1 MVAVILSKVVMAFGI
16 QAMNIGRFQATA
28 CLLLP
33 CTATA
38 YWYTPVMRLWDIDKI
53 VTVLPTGNFM
63 LAAKNMLDTV
73 NQEHT

>member
-1 MVAVILSKVVMAFGI
+1 MVAATQLRAAMGYGI
-16 QAMNIGRFQATA
+16 QAMNIGQFQATA

-63 LAAKNMLDTV
+63 LV
-73 NQEHT
+73 V

>member
-1 MVAVILSKVVMAFGI
+1 MVVATQLRAAMDYGI

-28 CLLLP
+28 CLLPP

-53 VTVLPTGNFM
+53 VIVLPTGNFM
-63 LAAKNMLDTV
+63 LV
-73 NQEHT
+73 V

>member
-1 MVAVILSKVVMAFGI
+1 MVAVTPKPAATDYGI
-16 QAMNIGRFQATA
+16 QAMNTGQFQATA

-63 LAAKNMLDTV
+63 LAV
-73 NQEHT
+73 